1 MFPSV
6 VRIKTEI
13 DSLEYIYKKCRN
25 RNICPPSI
33 EELSN
38 ECGYTKQAFYQI
50 PSIMYTLETLKN
62 NKLKFDNVGFEGYY
76 FDCDYI
82 RLPLGL
88 PDEVYQEFIKAS
100 NSEGVP
106 ILFNLYGRKTV
117 KRKMLEIITVKIKDT
132 VYKIFML
139 LDRTDGVL
147 ISTYWVSEVRMD
159 SENVLCKVECHR
171 FKAMVE
177 FLKKCQENGWKVGA
191 IDENS
196 RFYK

>member
-38 ECGYTKQAFYQI
+38 EIGYTKQAFYQV

-62 NKLKFDNVGFEGYY
+62 YKLKFDNVGFDGYY

-100 NSEGVP
+100 NSERVP
-106 ILFNLYGRKTV
+106 ILFNLYGRKAV

-139 LDRTDGVL
+139 LDRTDGTL
-147 ISTYWVSEVRMD
+147 ISKYWVSEVRMD
-159 SENVLCKVECHR
+159 TGDIMCKAEFHK
-171 FKAMVE
+171 FKAIVT